1 MSMTP
6 EEAKAKK
13 EALKKTAGNIGSF
26 AGGMSG
32 VISSTVDAYK
42 TNSSMMDTS
51 KIEDEIDD
59 NSGQNLNYDDFD
71 SLMSAYNSYNP
82 SRTDYTGYG
91 LRDKSVGSEI
101 LSTVGNTA
109 NAALSGMAATKSPYG
124 ALFGLAAL
132 GSGIAGSVVGVSNR
146 EDKAYDL
153 NIAAER
159 ANDAYR
165 RNFSNNAGNIRNS
178 MFNKSALNI
187 AAYGG
192 NISPY
197 VKSRL
202 IMKSFKMK
210 PRKMKYGGFGNY
222 YAYGGD
228 MTGDWSNGITLIN
241 NGGTHEQ
248 NPYSG
253 VPLGF
258 DANGTPNLVEE
269 GEVVFNDYVFS
280 NRLKPTKKQL
290 SDVKL
295 PEKYEGKTF
304 AEIAKVIQ
312 TESENN
318 PLDPISKNTLVDGM
332 TKLMSIQEDKRRQ
345 KAIAKA
351 RKEISEM
358 PNDELAQLINQSFG
372 SPKMQDEQQAV
383 NIMNQNPR
391 AYKGIREEMNEENLG
406 EGFAFGGYANF
417 ANDGLKLNR
426 RWLPYDNSK
435 GFVFYDDKTKSYD
448 KGYLDWL
455 DNIKFNTEEGKV
467 LYDKLAKIYKD
478 AIGKDLTPEEAIR
491 LGKDKKFGQFHTIYN
506 NAYANHIAPKYPE
519 LSIDDINIDDYYT
532 PVNNYDLNGLLGET
546 PIYVKTKGNKDDYPE
561 INPLQY
567 MPAIGSILQ
576 AVNKQRPDYS
586 NSDLISKGRR
596 GIRDVS
602 GRTIGH
608 YLAYNPYDI
617 NYEADKI
624 RQTGLS
630 TQRAMAN
637 TADNRGQL
645 LASMAL
651 LNNNINGQYGDLRRK
666 AIDYNDQQRKLVE
679 DFNRQTDIQNAQFGM
694 QADQA
699 HSSLDVN
706 RAQLYENEAKLRD
719 QIESA
724 VSRSNSSNVSNALTN
739 IGNIGKQIYEKDK
752 LDFLLKRGWVPG
764 IEAKCG
770 GKIRR
775 KKRTFKII

>member
-13 EALKKTAGNIGSF
+13 EALKKAAGNIGSF

-42 TNSSMMDTS
+42 TNSSMIDTS

-59 NSGQNLNYDDFD
+59 NSGQNLNYNDFD

-258 DANGTPNLVEE
+258 DANGIPNLVEE
-269 GEVVFNDYVFS
+269 GEIVFNDYVFS

-304 AEIAKVIQ
+304 AEIAKIIQ

-345 KAIAKA
+345 KALAKA

-358 PNDELAQLINQSFG
+358 PDDELTQLINQSFG
-372 SPKMQDEQQAV
+372 SPEMQDEQQAV

-417 ANDGLKLNR
+417 ADDGLKLNR

-455 DNIKFNTEEGKV
+455 DNIKFNTEEGKA

-478 AIGKDLTPEEAIR
+478 AIGKDLTPEEARR

-506 NAYANHIAPKYPE
+506 NAYSNHIAPKYPE

-532 PVNNYDLNGLLGET
+532 PVNNYDLSGLLEET
-546 PIYVKTKGNKDDYPE
+546 PIYVKTKDDKDDYPE

-576 AVNKQRPDYS
+576 AVNKQKPDYS

-596 GIRDVS
+596 GIRDVR

-630 TQRAMAN
+630 TQRAMEN

-651 LNNNINGQYGDLRRK
+651 LNNNINGQYGDLRRN
-666 AIDYNDQQRKLVE
+666 AMDYNDQQRKLVE

-699 HSSLDVN
+699 NSSLDVN

-764 IEAKCG
+764 VEAKCG

-775 KKRTFKII
+775 KKGLLR

>member
-82 SRTDYTGYG
+82 SRTDYTDYG
-91 LRDKSVGSEI
+91 LRNKSVGSEI

-132 GSGIAGSVVGVSNR
+132 GSGIAGSIVGVGNR

-290 SDVKL
+290 SYVKL

-358 PNDELAQLINQSFG
+358 PDDELAQFINQSFG
-372 SPKMQDEQQAV
+372 SPEMQDEQQAI

-391 AYKGIREEMNEENLG
+391 AYKGIREEMNEENIG

-417 ANDGLKLNR
+417 ADDGLKLNR

-435 GFVFYDDKTKSYD
+435 GFAFYDDKTKSYD

-455 DNIKFNTEEGKV
+455 DNIKFDTEEGKA

-478 AIGKDLTPEEAIR
+478 TIGKDLTPEEARR

-519 LSIDDINIDDYYT
+519 LSIEDINIDDYYT
-532 PVNNYDLNGLLGET
+532 PVNNYDLSGLLGET
-546 PIYVKTKGNKDDYPE
+546 PIYVKTKDDKDDYPE

-586 NSDLISKGRR
+586 NSDIISKGRR
-596 GIRDVS
+596 GIRDVR

-637 TADNRGQL
+637 AADNRGQL

-666 AIDYNDQQRKLVE
+666 AMDYNDQQRKVVE

-699 HSSLDVN
+699 NSSLDVN

-724 VSRSNSSNVSNALTN
+724 VSRSNSSNISNALTN

-775 KKRTFKII
+775 KKGLLR

>member
-132 GSGIAGSVVGVSNR
+132 GSGIAGSIVGVNNR

-258 DANGTPNLVEE
+258 DTNGTPNLVEE

-345 KAIAKA
+345 KALAKA

-358 PNDELAQLINQSFG
+358 PDDELTQLINQSFG
-372 SPKMQDEQQAV
+372 SPEMQDEQQAV

-417 ANDGLKLNR
+417 ADDGLNLNR

-455 DNIKFNTEEGKV
+455 DNIKFDTEEGKV
-467 LYDKLAKIYKD
+467 LYDKLSKIYKD

-519 LSIDDINIDDYYT
+519 LSTYDINIDDYYT
-532 PVNNYDLNGLLGET
+532 PVNNYDLSGLLGET
-546 PIYVKTKGNKDDYPE
+546 PIYVKTKDDKDDYPE

-567 MPAIGSILQ
+567 MPAIGSVLQ

-596 GIRDVS
+596 GIRDVR

-630 TQRAMAN
+630 TQRAMEN

-666 AIDYNDQQRKLVE
+666 AMDYNDQQRKLVE

-699 HSSLDVN
+699 NSSLDVN

-764 IEAKCG
+764 IEARCG

-775 KKRTFKII
+775 KKGLLR

>member
-13 EALKKTAGNIGSF
+13 EALSKAAGNIGSF
-26 AGGMSG
+26 AGGMSS
-32 VISSTVDAYK
+32 VISSTVNAYK

-51 KIEDEIDD
+51 NIEGEIDD
-59 NSGQNLNYDDFD
+59 NSGQNLNYNDFD

-101 LSTVGNTA
+101 LSTVGNTV

-124 ALFGLAAL
+124 LLMGLPAAA
-132 GSGIAGSVVGVSNR
+132 SGIAGSIVGKSKR

-153 NIAAER
+153 NVAGER
-159 ANDAYR
+159 ANDLYR

-228 MTGDWSNGITLIN
+228 MSGDWSNGVTLIN

-258 DANGTPNLVEE
+258 DVNGTPNLVEE

-290 SDVKL
+290 NDVKL

-332 TKLMSIQEDKRRQ
+332 TKLMSIQEDKRKQ
-345 KAIAKA
+345 KALAKA

-358 PNDELAQLINQSFG
+358 PDDELAQLINHSFG
-372 SPKMQDEQQAV
+372 SPEMQDEQQA
-383 NIMNQNPR
+383 IDMMNQNPR
-391 AYKGIREEMNEENLG
+391 AYRGIREEMNEENLG

-417 ANDGLKLNR
+417 ADEGIPLNR
-426 RWLPYDNSK
+426 KWLPYDNSK
-435 GFVFYDDKTKSYD
+435 GFAFYNDKTKTYD
-448 KGYLDWL
+448 ENYLKWL
-455 DNIKFNTEEGKV
+455 DNIKFETEEGKA
-467 LYDKLAKIYKD
+467 LYDKLSKIYKD
-478 AIGKDLTPEEAIR
+478 TIGKDLTPEKARR
-491 LGKDKKFGQFHTIYN
+491 LGRDRKFGQFHTIYN
-506 NAYANHIAPKYPE
+506 DAYAQHIAPNYPA
-519 LSIDDINIDDYYT
+519 LSTDGIEIRDEYPAVD
-532 PVNNYDLNGLLGET
+532 NYDISSLLGAT
-546 PIYVKTKGNKDDYPE
+546 PINVKKIGDDNGYPR

-567 MPAIGSILQ
+567 VPAIGSILQ
-576 AVNKQRPDYS
+576 ALNYQRPDYS
-586 NSDLISKGRR
+586 NADLISRGRR
-596 GIRDVS
+596 GIRDVR

-630 TQRAMAN
+630 SQRAMAN
-637 TADNRGQL
+637 TAENKGQL
-645 LASMAL
+645 LSSMAM
-651 LNNNINGQYGDLRRK
+651 LNSNINNQYGDLRRR
-666 AIDYNDQQRKLVE
+666 AMDYNDQQRKLVE

-699 HSSLDVN
+699 NSSLDVN

-724 VSRSNSSNVSNALTN
+724 VSRSNSSNISNALTN
-739 IGNIGKQIYEKDK
+739 VGNIGKQIYENDK
-752 LDFLLKRGWVPG
+752 LNFLLERGWVPG
-764 IEAKCG
+764 VKAKCG

-775 KKRTFKII
+775 KKGLLR

>member
-101 LSTVGNTA
+101 LSTVGNTF
-109 NAALSGMAATKSPYG
+109 NAALSGMSTTKSPYG

-132 GSGIAGSVVGVSNR
+132 GSGIAGSVVGMSNR

-253 VPLGF
+253 VPFGV

-280 NRLKPTKKQL
+280 NRRKPTKKQL

-295 PEKYEGKTF
+295 PEKYEGMTF
-304 AEIAKVIQ
+304 AEIAKAIQ

-332 TKLMSIQEDKRRQ
+332 TKLMSIQEDMRRQ

-351 RKEISEM
+351 RKEISKM
-358 PNDELAQLINQSFG
+358 PDDELAQLINQSFG
-372 SPKMQDEQQAV
+372 SPEMQNEQQAI

-391 AYKGIREEMNEENLG
+391 AYKGIREEMNKENLG
-406 EGFAFGGYANF
+406 ESFAFGGYANF
-417 ANDGLKLNR
+417 ANDGLNLNR

-435 GFVFYDDKTKSYD
+435 GFVFYDDKTKKYD

-455 DNIKFNTEEGKV
+455 DNIKFDTEEGKV

-478 AIGKDLTPEEAIR
+478 AIGKDLTPEEARR

-506 NAYANHIAPKYPE
+506 NAYSNHIAPKYPE

-532 PVNNYDLNGLLGET
+532 PVNNYDLSGLLGET
-546 PIYVKTKGNKDDYPE
+546 PIYVKTKDDKDDYPE

-596 GIRDVS
+596 GIRDVR

-637 TADNRGQL
+637 TADNRGQV

-666 AIDYNDQQRKLVE
+666 AMDYNDQQRKLVE

-699 HSSLDVN
+699 NSSLDVN

-775 KKRTFKII
+775 KKGLLR